1 MVRLIS
7 VSNPIP
13 FAGQSLLQMA
23 SDESY
28 AWVSSGG
35 EYVKARVISQGEDG
49 NAVLEVLET
58 KEIQTQPSDVRAL
71 SQNP

>member
-1 MVRLIS
+1 
-7 VSNPIP
+7 
-13 FAGQSLLQMA
+13 MA